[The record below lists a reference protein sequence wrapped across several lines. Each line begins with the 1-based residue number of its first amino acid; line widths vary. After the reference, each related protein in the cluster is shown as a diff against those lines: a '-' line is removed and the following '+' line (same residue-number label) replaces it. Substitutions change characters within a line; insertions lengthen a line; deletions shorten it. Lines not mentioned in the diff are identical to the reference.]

1 MCDRHEFFF
10 EFDKAFNHQL
20 IEKFEAS
27 PDHPLAPDV
36 APALTGVYA
45 LCFQGQLVYAG
56 KALNTTLARRL
67 TEHYRKI
74 AGRRNIEVSEV
85 SCRFLTIDG
94 DWFVRAAEDALIQ
107 YYTPLWQSSGFG
119 SHVPGRGRPGIRTS
133 RWDQEYPPR

>member
-56 KALNTTLARRL
+56 KALNTTLARRPPSTSARL
-67 TEHYRKI
+67 P
-74 AGRRNIEVSEV
+74 V
-85 SCRFLTIDG
+85 
-94 DWFVRAAEDALIQ
+94 AA
-107 YYTPLWQSSGFG
+107 
-119 SHVPGRGRPGIRTS
+119 TS
-133 RWDQEYPPR
+133 RFQRCPVGS